1 MSDITAASS
10 TDSMN
15 GDARI
20 GLHEGSIGLPAGYE
34 DRTSNIFIPADLQ
47 HQPNLS
53 IARDWLQEGEALPA
67 YVERQIALL
76 KARLSS
82 HKLLARAPERLGL
95 HEPALAGERIE
106 AQYKNGVQ
114 TIRQRQA
121 AFLIGPR
128 RALILTAA
136 SARPFDERF
145 EVLWRGWLDSFAP
158 PAAAASDNAG
168 AGPGAAP
175 SAP

>member
-10 TDSMN
+10 TGN
-15 GDARI
+15 DARI
-20 GLHEGSIGLPAGYE
+20 GIHEGSIGLPAGYE

-53 IARDWLQEGEALPA
+53 IARDWLQEGETLPA

-76 KARLSS
+76 KARLAS

-106 AQYKNGVQ
+106 AQYKNGAQ

-121 AFLIGPR
+121 AFLIAPR

-136 SARPFDERF
+136 TARPFDERF
-145 EVLWRGWLDSFAP
+145 EALWRGWLDSFAP
-158 PAAAASDNAG
+158 PAADRASAD
-168 AGPGAAP
+168 PGAAP